1 MLFNTIIL
9 TATALFSAAM
19 ASPVAEGGAQLEAR
33 QRAGQQCVLYWQL
46 GVPEG
51 GASISGCEP
60 FTLGGTGRQT
70 LNINSRG
77 FPNCQIDVDTTPACR
92 DFRVA
97 GVRNCG
103 NSRSFQ
109 FGAPGELRVCNP

>member
-1 MLFNTIIL
+1 
-9 TATALFSAAM
+9 M
-19 ASPVAEGGAQLEAR
+19 APSSKPASVPASNVSSTGNPSPSTFYLQPSSNPFFR
-33 QRAGQQCVLYWQL
+33 QL

-92 DFRVA
+92 DFRIA